1 MGANDWEMEAHP
13 RHEWRN
19 RRPTADQMQ
28 GSRHLPTAV
37 TWLFCGPRRRR
48 RPFYLGRFHFPPCP
62 SGRPLS
68 IDTLA
73 VHGVFPFLQ
82 PTRHLTQALVYPS
95 WDVQRPCVRS
105 RTHLY
110 PHVYSGSIGSRR
122 RAFCAIS
129 YDPLRDQLE
138 RASRAFWQCGAFL
151 ELESREPKMTR

>member
-48 RPFYLGRFHFPPCP
+48 RPFYLGRFHFPSCP
-62 SGRPLS
+62 SGRPLL

-82 PTRHLTQALVYPS
+82 PTRHLTQALVLGRATTVRTIPNPS
-95 WDVQRPCVRS
+95 VPACLFRINRFASSRFLCHLVRS
-105 RTHLY
+105 PTRPAGTCVASVLAVRRFLGIGIQRTQ
-110 PHVYSGSIGSRR
+110 
-122 RAFCAIS
+122 
-129 YDPLRDQLE
+129 DDQV
-138 RASRAFWQCGAFL
+138 
-151 ELESREPKMTR
+151 T